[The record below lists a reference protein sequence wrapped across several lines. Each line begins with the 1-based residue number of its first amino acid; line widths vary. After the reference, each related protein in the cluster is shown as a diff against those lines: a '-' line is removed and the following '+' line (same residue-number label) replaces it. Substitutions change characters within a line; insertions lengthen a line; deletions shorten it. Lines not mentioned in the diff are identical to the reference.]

1 MFEIAFR
8 DVQVSGKGVLR
19 ARFCYHTHLT
29 APPSLAAALCWYQQS
44 RELTTAGGQL
54 GCKVQEMLHW
64 APGCRLGGCF
74 WYGQINNIPIH
85 NDRLYS
91 TAGVT
96 PGLGTG
102 S

>member
-44 RELTTAGGQL
+44 RELTTAGGAAWLQGAGNVAL
-54 GCKVQEMLHW
+54 GPRM
-64 APGCRLGGCF
+64 
-74 WYGQINNIPIH
+74 
-85 NDRLYS
+85 
-91 TAGVT
+91 
-96 PGLGTG
+96 
-102 S
+102 